1 MRPFQGHLLAAPRL
15 RVAAAKKTEVGLT
28 LFGLVEGCVY
38 ALLAKWHVT
47 SDILLCEKAKM
58 RKDPKEGH
66 IQVHTTVEMVNLV
79 TNYVEVGGLG
89 LVFFFECIFILLVV
103 PFTRK

>member
-47 SDILLCEKAKM
+47 SGIFAL
-58 RKDPKEGH
+58 RKGQNAERPKEGH

>member
-1 MRPFQGHLLAAPRL
+1 
-15 RVAAAKKTEVGLT
+15 
-28 LFGLVEGCVY
+28 
-38 ALLAKWHVT
+38 
-47 SDILLCEKAKM
+47 M